1 MITNQGG
8 DRIRVYL
15 LVNDSSPM
23 PPEYTD
29 SPTSL
34 TGGWTAYVTTTPIR
48 NYPSDVVDV
57 SVAARLSDNVVAL
70 AQGSKVPPDDV
81 VTMVQ
86 SLVVS

>member
-1 MITNQGG
+1 
-8 DRIRVYL
+8 
-15 LVNDSSPM
+15 M

-34 TGGWTAYVTTTPIR
+34 NGGWTAYVTTTPIR

-70 AQGSKVPPDDV
+70 APGSKVPPDDV